1 MKAAAISINGL
12 SYSSFADCNPKFLL
26 NLFSFTYRGVVEN
39 RDSFEPLK
47 VWKLILKNATFEQL
61 LSRGVL
67 FSNIPITNPTYGRPS
82 TDMFKVSLREELEL
96 MLSTINDY
104 SDKYIVLF
112 SINAYERDLKN
123 KKNVCEELSLVDN
136 YLKAAFEAV
145 NNYMFFSPYGF
156 NGTSYEPYGIY
167 ISSIPRP
174 SEEETIKL
182 DQILDIVLSL
192 KI

>member
-26 NLFSFTYRGVVEN
+26 NLFSSTYRGVVEN

-136 YLKAAFEAV
+136 YLKAVFEAV

>member
-26 NLFSFTYRGVVEN
+26 NLFSSTYRGVVEN

-61 LSRGVL
+61 LSMGVL
-67 FSNIPITNPTYGRPS
+67 ISNIPITNPTYGRPS

>member
-26 NLFSFTYRGVVEN
+26 NLFSSTYRGVVEN

-61 LSRGVL
+61 LSKGVL

>member
-26 NLFSFTYRGVVEN
+26 NLFSSTYRGVVEN